1 MSNKTRNWIIVFA
14 AVIIM
19 GLMLYFVL
27 GSFGGTIA
35 VISVDG
41 EEYDRID
48 LSKVKESY
56 DFEIATQYGRNTVH
70 VEPGG
75 ISVTQADCPDLICV
89 HQGKITGGGIPIVC
103 MPHRL
108 VIQIEGGN
116 IDG

>member
-1 MSNKTRNWIIVFA
+1 MILIGS
-14 AVIIM
+14 
-19 GLMLYFVL
+19 LLYFVL
-27 GSFGGTIA
+27 GNTGGTIA
-35 VISVDG
+35 VITVDG
-41 EEYDRID
+41 EELDRID
-48 LSKVKESY
+48 LSRVKESY
-56 DFEIATQYGRNTVH
+56 DFEIRTEYGSNTVH

-75 ISVTQADCPDLICV
+75 ISVTKADCPDLICV